1 MDKSSPR
8 VDLARRSPPPAKPDA
23 PSLGSKAPPL
33 RKKKAPSATAGGT
46 DVAATKA
53 KTRGALLGGL
63 RSGAL
68 EAAVSK
74 MEADTAPAPAPAPPP
89 PAAPAPAPRSGSSA
103 TPPPLSGA
111 RRGTGRS
118 SSGSSSLSQKRREL
132 MALRQSVQATQF
144 DM

>member
-8 VDLARRSPPPAKPDA
+8 VDMARRSPPSAKPDA

-33 RKKKAPSATAGGT
+33 RKKKAAATAGGT

-111 RRGTGRS
+111 RRGSGRS
-118 SSGSSSLSQKRREL
+118 SSGGGSSLSQKRREL